1 VRAFHGNQ
9 VTLASHKD
17 RRFCSALRTMQYLF
31 RGLSMARN
39 ICAVITIVF
48 WLTVPLAA
56 EDPPDFQRLKIGDAA
71 PDFKLPGI
79 ADRNWVLADFKDAKV
94 LMVYFT
100 SNHCPVCHAHD
111 PRLITLLK
119 ELEGQSIAVVAIN
132 PNSGDGLRIDELGY
146 SPYDDSFEDMKP
158 YAKDE
163 GFTFP
168 YLYDGETQATA
179 KKYGCLATPH
189 VFLFDQNRKLRYQG
203 RFDDSRYPDPA
214 TVKKQDT
221 RDAILAMLADQPVP
235 VPVTRSFGC
244 STKWREKI
252 SLVQKDNEA
261 WQSADVT
268 LEDINAAGIAELAK
282 NKTEK
287 YRLFNVWS
295 TSCAPCV
302 AEFPGLIR
310 VSRRMGLRPFELITI
325 TTDLPEDR
333 QKALKFLDKQR
344 AALPQRLKPT
354 LEAEGRK
361 SNNYLYIDASLDALA
376 ESLDPEWEG
385 PQPHTVLIAPDGK
398 VVFRHTGEIAEEALL
413 KVVLKEMTTA
423 YQP

>member
-1 VRAFHGNQ
+1 
-9 VTLASHKD
+9 
-17 RRFCSALRTMQYLF
+17 M
-31 RGLSMARN
+31 
-39 ICAVITIVF
+39 
-48 WLTVPLAA
+48 
-56 EDPPDFQRLKIGDAA
+56 
-71 PDFKLPGI
+71 
-79 ADRNWVLADFKDAKV
+79 
-94 LMVYFT
+94 
-100 SNHCPVCHAHD
+100 
-111 PRLITLLK
+111 
-119 ELEGQSIAVVAIN
+119 
-132 PNSGDGLRIDELGY
+132 
-146 SPYDDSFEDMKP
+146 
-158 YAKDE
+158 
-163 GFTFP
+163 
-168 YLYDGETQATA
+168 
-179 KKYGCLATPH
+179 
-189 VFLFDQNRKLRYQG
+189 
-203 RFDDSRYPDPA
+203 
-214 TVKKQDT
+214 VKKQDT
-221 RDAILAMLADQPVP
+221 RDAILAMLAMLADQPVP

>member
-1 VRAFHGNQ
+1 
-9 VTLASHKD
+9 
-17 RRFCSALRTMQYLF
+17 
-31 RGLSMARN
+31 MARN
-39 ICAVITIVF
+39 ICAVITVVF

-79 ADRNWVLADFKDAKV
+79 DDRDWVLADFKDAKV

-214 TVKKQDT
+214 TVKNELQSTDEITNRIHCGNLLTCRVSCNAKQT
-221 RDAILAMLADQPVP
+221 SALTYPRSSFSASHSSTVYITSRAFAPLCSPTMPSSAIQSIIRDA
-235 VPVTRSFGC
+235 
-244 STKWREKI
+244 
-252 SLVQKDNEA
+252 
-261 WQSADVT
+261 
-268 LEDINAAGIAELAK
+268 
-282 NKTEK
+282 
-287 YRLFNVWS
+287 
-295 TSCAPCV
+295 
-302 AEFPGLIR
+302 
-310 VSRRMGLRPFELITI
+310 RP
-325 TTDLPEDR
+325 
-333 QKALKFLDKQR
+333 
-344 AALPQRLKPT
+344 
-354 LEAEGRK
+354 
-361 SNNYLYIDASLDALA
+361 
-376 ESLDPEWEG
+376 
-385 PQPHTVLIAPDGK
+385 
-398 VVFRHTGEIAEEALL
+398 
-413 KVVLKEMTTA
+413 
-423 YQP
+423 